1 MERLGASANRKLK
14 QTWPDTEHLLVP
26 ELGYFGTKLVYCST
40 SGTKGN
46 EMDAGHREPRNW
58 TSDDGRRSA
67 EIDVYIP
74 ASLSGQHI
82 ASASP
87 AAEAAAE
94 RDVQSLKGEMPL
106 RPLGPILLRSEGI
119 ASSRIEGEVASTR
132 RVFEAEYA
140 PDDVSDRQAQR
151 IVNSIHVMSDVIAGA
166 GESVTPKA
174 FNRWHAL
181 LFEGVPVTF
190 EPGVV
195 RTRQNWIG
203 TRTDTP
209 VGADFIPPPPES
221 VEEALRDL
229 AGFTNRVDVAPLTQA
244 AIAHAQFET
253 IHPYPDG
260 NGRIGRALVYRSW
273 AYRGVA
279 AEITPPISRILVEN
293 RQAYVDGLTA
303 YRDGDVDKWLLF
315 FFDVVQSAVS
325 YTRSLAAR
333 LETLASEWLEGLAGT
348 HEDALARRLV
358 TQLPA
363 RPVLSAADVAERHQ
377 VTERGARAALD
388 DLVDRGILTFRTLRQ
403 AKRGRPAKVY
413 EATELFS
420 LLDLTPQDLA

>member
-1 MERLGASANRKLK
+1 M
-14 QTWPDTEHLLVP
+14 
-26 ELGYFGTKLVYCST
+26 
-40 SGTKGN
+40 TKGN
-46 EMDAGHREPRNW
+46 DVKAGHREPRHW
-58 TSDDGRRSA
+58 TSADGGRSA

-74 ASLSGQHI
+74 AFISDQHI

-87 AAEAAAE
+87 AEEAAAE
-94 RDVQSLKGEMPL
+94 RDIQSLKGQIAL
-106 RPLGPILLRSEGI
+106 QSLGPILLRSEGI

-140 PDDVSDRQAQR
+140 PDDVSDRQAQP
-151 IVNSIHVMSDVIAGA
+151 IVNSIRVMRDVIADA
-166 GESVTPKA
+166 GKGVTPRA
-174 FNRWHAL
+174 FDRWHAH

-190 EPGVV
+190 EPGGI

-209 VGADFIPPPPES
+209 VGAEFIPPPPES
-221 VEEALRDL
+221 VEEALSDL
-229 AGFTNRVDVAPLTQA
+229 AGFINRVDVAPLTQA
-244 AIAHAQFET
+244 AVAHAQFET

-260 NGRIGRALVYRSW
+260 NGRVGRALVYRSW

-279 AEITPPISRILVEN
+279 ADITPPISRILVEN
-293 RQAYVDGLTA
+293 RQGYVDGLTA
-303 YRDGDVDKWLLF
+303 YRDGDVDEWLLF

-325 YTRSLAAR
+325 YTHSLATR
-333 LETLASEWLEGLAGT
+333 LEALASEWRERLAGT

-358 TQLPA
+358 TELSA
-363 RPVLSAADVAERHQ
+363 RPVLSAPDVAERYE
-377 VTERGARAALD
+377 VTQRGARAALD
-388 DLVDRGILTFRTLRQ
+388 DLVDRGILTFRSLRK
-403 AKRGRPAKVY
+403 AKRGRPAKAY

>member
-1 MERLGASANRKLK
+1 MK
-14 QTWPDTEHLLVP
+14 
-26 ELGYFGTKLVYCST
+26 
-40 SGTKGN
+40 
-46 EMDAGHREPRNW
+46 AGHREQRRW
-58 TSDDGRRSA
+58 TSADGRRSA

-74 ASLSGQHI
+74 ASISDQHI

-87 AAEAAAE
+87 VDEAATE
-94 RDVQSLKGEMPL
+94 RDIQSLKGQIAL
-106 RPLGPILLRSEGI
+106 QPLGPILLRSEGI

-151 IVNSIHVMSDVIAGA
+151 IVNSIRVMSDVIADG
-166 GESVTPKA
+166 GKGVTPQVLD
-174 FNRWHAL
+174 RWHAL
-181 LFEGVPVTF
+181 LFEGVPATF
-190 EPGVV
+190 EPGVI

-221 VEEALRDL
+221 VEEALSDL
-229 AGFTNRVDVAPLTQA
+229 ASFVNRVDVAPLTQA
-244 AIAHAQFET
+244 AVAHAQFET

-293 RQAYVDGLTA
+293 REGYIDGLTA
-303 YRDGDVDKWLLF
+303 YREGDVDKWLLF
-315 FFDVVQSAVS
+315 FFEVVQSAVS
-325 YTRSLAAR
+325 YTRSLAMN
-333 LETLASEWLEGLAGT
+333 LEALAGGWLERLAGT

-358 TQLPA
+358 TELSA
-363 RPVLSAADVAERHQ
+363 RPVLSASDVAERYE

-388 DLVDRGILTFRTLRQ
+388 DLADRGILSFRSLRK

-420 LLDLTPQDLA
+420 LLDLKPQDLA

>member
-1 MERLGASANRKLK
+1 MSVSLDNRLISELNEYIVLKLA
-14 QTWPDTEHLLVP
+14 Q
-26 ELGYFGTKLVYCST
+26 
-40 SGTKGN
+40 KGN
-46 EMDAGHREPRNW
+46 EVKAGHREPRNW
-58 TSDDGRRSA
+58 TSADGRRSV

-74 ASLSGQHI
+74 AFISEQHI

-87 AAEAAAE
+87 AAEAEAE
-94 RDVQSLKGEMPL
+94 RDIQSLKSQIAL
-106 RPLGPILLRSEGI
+106 QPLGPILLRSEGI

-151 IVNSIHVMSDVIAGA
+151 IVNSIHVMSEVIAEAEEG
-166 GESVTPKA
+166 VTPET
-174 FNRWHAL
+174 FDRWHAR

-209 VGADFIPPPPES
+209 VGADFIPPPPEA
-221 VEEALRDL
+221 VAVALGDL
-229 AGFTNRVDVAPLTQA
+229 AGFVNRVDVAPLTQA
-244 AIAHAQFET
+244 AVAHAQFET

-260 NGRIGRALVYRSW
+260 NGRIGRALLYRSW

-279 AEITPPISRILVEN
+279 AEIIPPISRILVEN
-293 RQAYVDGLTA
+293 REGYIDGLTA
-303 YRDGDVDKWLLF
+303 YRDGDVEKWLLF

-325 YTRSLAAR
+325 YTRSLGTR
-333 LETLASEWLEGLAGT
+333 LKALNGAWLERLAGT
-348 HEDALARRLV
+348 HEDALARRLA
-358 TQLPA
+358 TELSA
-363 RPVLSAADVAERHQ
+363 RPVLSAAGVAERYE

-388 DLVDRGILTFRTLRQ
+388 ELVDRGVLTFRSLRK

>member
-1 MERLGASANRKLK
+1 MA
-14 QTWPDTEHLLVP
+14 
-26 ELGYFGTKLVYCST
+26 GTKR
-40 SGTKGN
+40 N
-46 EMDAGHREPRNW
+46 EMNVGHLEQRNW
-58 TSDDGRRSA
+58 TSADGLRTA

-74 ASLSGQHI
+74 AFISEQRI
-82 ASASP
+82 ASANP
-87 AAEAAAE
+87 ALEAAAE
-94 RDVQSLKGEMPL
+94 RDIQSLKGQIAL
-106 RPLGPILLRSEGI
+106 WPLGPILLRSEGI

-132 RVFEAEYA
+132 RIFEAEYA

-151 IVNSIHVMSDVIAGA
+151 IVNSIHVMSDVVAGA
-166 GESVTPKA
+166 GEGVTPND
-174 FNRWHAL
+174 FDRWHVL

-190 EPGVV
+190 EPGVA

-209 VGADFIPPPPES
+209 VGAEFIPPPPES
-221 VEEALRDL
+221 VEDALRDL

-279 AEITPPISRILVEN
+279 EEIIPPISRILVEN
-293 RQAYVDGLTA
+293 REGYIEGLTA
-303 YRDGDVDKWLLF
+303 YRDGDVDRWLLF

-325 YTRSLAAR
+325 YTRSLATR
-333 LETLASEWLEGLAGT
+333 LDALTSEWLERLAGT

-363 RPVLSAADVAERHQ
+363 RPVLSTADVAERHQ

-388 DLVDRGILTFRTLRQ
+388 NLVDREILTFRPLRKT
-403 AKRGRPAKVY
+403 KRGRPAKFY

-420 LLDLTPQDLA
+420 LLDLTPADLA